1 MKLKEFEA
9 KQLLEKVGI
18 STSWGILIKSLAEI
32 PEFTGPLLL
41 KAQTLAGGRGKAGG
55 VLEVEDQAEARE
67 VAQRF
72 FSKNF
77 LGEEIKE
84 ILLDEMIPIE
94 KEFYFGIMFDT
105 SNKCPVLIAGKG
117 GVDAEDLPKIIT
129 PLNFNDA
136 GDAPLGDFLSD
147 LSSDVVDK
155 LKEIIKKLVDCFQ
168 RFDCRMIEI
177 NPLVL
182 TPHQELIAVDAVAV
196 LDDDAQYRREILFSE
211 RTNNRKATAR
221 EIAARE
227 IDRDNY
233 RGVAGKTFIELG
245 GDIAILT
252 SGGGATMTLMDA
264 FVESSGKPANF
275 TEYSGNPPAEKVE
288 KLTRVVLDKEG
299 LSGLLVAGV
308 IANFT
313 DIAETL
319 RGVLEVLVEKK
330 PKYPIVIRRAG
341 PNDHLA
347 KEMLMKARQ
356 EHGLDIHYYGEE
368 IPLTKAVEILVDLSE
383 QYKQKRG
390 AQ

>member
-18 STSWGILIKSLAEI
+18 STSWGILIQSLAEI

-41 KAQTLAGGRGKAGG
+41 KVQTLAGGRGKAGG
-55 VLEVEDQAEARE
+55 VLEVENQAEARE

-72 FSKNF
+72 LSKNF

-84 ILLDEMIPIE
+84 ILLDEMIQIE

-105 SNKCPVLIAGKG
+105 SNRCPVLIVGKG

-129 PLNFNDA
+129 PLNFNGV
-136 GDAPLGDFLSD
+136 GDALLGDFLSD
-147 LSSDVVDK
+147 LSSDVDK

-182 TPHQELIAVDAVAV
+182 TPNQELIAVDAVAV
-196 LDDDAQYRREILFSE
+196 LDDDAQHRREICFSE

-227 IDRDNY
+227 IDQDDY

-264 FVESSGKPANF
+264 FVEYGGKPANF

-288 KLTRVVLDKEG
+288 KLTRIVLDREG

-319 RGVLEVLVEKK
+319 RGVLKVLVEKK

-347 KEMLMKARQ
+347 KEMLMKARP
-356 EHGLDIHYYGEE
+356 EHDLDIHYYGEE

-390 AQ
+390 TQ